1 MRKDDDITKALTGLM
16 GILGN
21 MSKQDSVPPH
31 QEPSQTTHGI
41 FIKKEGGKNL
51 EQIILTTA
59 FDHIQ
64 KYSSKNRSEKSA
76 AAKTTDSP
84 TTHSGDSS
92 ASYPEKDSKE
102 EGCGNQRTRCFDEV
116 VASAVEETKS
126 PLLSSIVP
134 TADANIIHVMVPGVE
149 KEDLDL
155 SIESGLITVSTSS
168 KKEEVSDE
176 EHFSAFTAFNSSVSF
191 EIDEDKFDM
200 ENIKAVHKNGVL
212 TITVPLKEQPKSN
225 PRKVDIL

>member
-1 MRKDDDITKALTGLM
+1 MRKEDDIAKALSGLM

-21 MSKQDSVPPH
+21 ISKQDGFPPQ
-31 QEPSQTTHGI
+31 QEPSHTHGI
-41 FIKKEGGKNL
+41 FIKKEGGKNI

-59 FDHIQ
+59 FDTLQ
-64 KYSSKNRSEKSA
+64 KYSAKNRSEKSA
-76 AAKTTDSP
+76 AAKTSDSAA
-84 TTHSGDSS
+84 THSGDSS
-92 ASYPEKDSKE
+92 ASYSEKNSKE
-102 EGCGNQRTRCFDEV
+102 EGCGNERTRCFDEV
-116 VASAVEETKS
+116 VASAVEETKR

-168 KKEEVSDE
+168 RKEEVSDE
-176 EHFSAFTAFNSSVSF
+176 EHFSSFTAFNSSVSF

-200 ENIKAVHKNGVL
+200 EAIKASHKNGVL

-225 PRKVDIL
+225 ARKVDIS